1 MANKGLWCLVQYPK
15 STDLEKLLGVL
26 RGSGA
31 AIMWILHDKDKK
43 EDGTPKDPHYHI
55 VAGWSKGF
63 PDWGKVLDMIAQ
75 GGYNPPHMIE
85 GQEQKPF
92 KPKVYDCYPKGT
104 PEEIRLY
111 LLHWDESS
119 KKAGKH
125 QYSEEE
131 LHTDD
136 KWNPGDYVKAE
147 DKRRSKSAEK
157 AAEKADAFAAALKV
171 AKDKSLGEWADLC
184 DYYAENGLDLGALV
198 SVAYPV
204 KSYLD
209 SRRNLGKTTSAQVR
223 QLLGR
228 IEELHSELKQY
239 KSGKDPI
246 YKELADKLASCHC
259 DLMTAEQRAEEHDK
273 AVNRAICIIQKLY
286 SQSGEYVGYTDVM
299 TALYNPERSA
309 IYDALEI
316 HYGESRHEK
325 E

>member
-1 MANKGLWCLVQYPK
+1 MANKGIWSIVQYPK

-63 PDWGKVLDMIAQ
+63 PEWGKLLDMIAE

-92 KPKVYDCYPKGT
+92 KPKVFDCYPKGT

-119 KKAGKH
+119 KAKGKYQYKAD
-125 QYSEEE
+125 E
-131 LHTDD
+131 LYTDD
-136 KWNPGDYVKAE
+136 KWSPNDYVKAE
-147 DKRRSKSAEK
+147 DKRRNKSAEK

-171 AKDKSLGEWADLC
+171 AKDNELGEWADLC
-184 DYYAENGLDLGALV
+184 DYYTDNGLDLGALV

-209 SRRNLGKTTSAQVR
+209 SRRNLGKTSAAQVKILSQR
-223 QLLGR
+223 V
-228 IEELHSELKQY
+228 EELEMQVKAYQSGNDPLYKDLVAKLKFARERLNGAELR
-239 KSGKDPI
+239 S
-246 YKELADKLASCHC
+246 AD
-259 DLMTAEQRAEEHDK
+259 HDK
-273 AVNRAICIIQKLY
+273 AVNRAISIIRALY
-286 SQSGEYVGYTDVM
+286 SQSGEYVGYTDIM
-299 TALYNPERSA
+299 TALYNPNRSA
-309 IYDALEI
+309 IYDALDI
-316 HYGESRHEK
+316 H
-325 E
+325 

>member
-43 EDGTPKDPHYHI
+43 EDGTTKDPHYHI

-111 LLHWDESS
+111 LLHWDETSN
-119 KKAGKH
+119 KAGKH

-171 AKDKSLGEWADLC
+171 AKDNSLGEWADLC

-223 QLLGR
+223 HLSKQVDDLQAQ
-228 IEELHSELKQY
+228 IKQY
-239 KSGKDPI
+239 QAGRDPV
-246 YKELADKLASCHC
+246 YKELSDKLVLARKRL
-259 DLMTAEQRAEEHDK
+259 DGAEKIIEDHDQ
-273 AVNRAICIIQKLY
+273 AVNRAISIIQSLY
-286 SQSGEYVGYTDVM
+286 SDCGEYVGYTDIM
-299 TALYNPERSA
+299 TALYNPNRSA
-309 IYDALEI
+309 IYDALGI
-316 HYGESRHEK
+316 KLRAPAHEK